1 MAVVVLIGMRL
12 RLKARGVRGV
22 RLRVRVGWAA
32 VYPMGERDEH
42 ATPCDRYAPVIDS
55 ECEVQ
60 GGVAACLAWEV
71 VTCIEDVER
80 SEPVDVGLRGRVARE
95 GSCAMMLPK
104 RNSAMPSTACNAVG
118 DSSRW

>member
-1 MAVVVLIGMRL
+1 MRL

-22 RLRVRVGWAA
+22 WLRVRVGWAA
-32 VYPMGERDEH
+32 FYPMGEHDEH

-71 VTCIEDVER
+71 VTCVEDVKR
-80 SEPVDVGLRGRVARE
+80 SKPVDVGSHGRVVRE

-104 RNSAMPSTACNAVG
+104 RNSVMPSTACNAVG
-118 DSSRW
+118 DSSQW